1 MARLVDV
8 MSDEGAPSEVFR
20 LLTDEGAPR
29 TLAQIAK
36 AWAVPRGRFV
46 EWFTTKHADRYDAA
60 LKVLADQLAHE
71 ALEIAD
77 EQKEAVRPDGSK
89 YDSEVPRD
97 KFRAETRLKI
107 AARWDRDRY
116 GDRPAL
122 SEGMFEE
129 FAATLQRISER
140 KHLALKQ
147 AQGQVVD
154 AEVVSETS
162 RAVPPVVEAEL
173 MI

>member
-8 MSDEGAPSEVFR
+8 MSDEGSPSEVFR
-20 LLTDEGAPR
+20 LLTDEGSPR

-60 LKVLADQLAHE
+60 LKVLAEQLAQE
-71 ALEIAD
+71 ALEKAD
-77 EQKEAVRPDGSK
+77 AAEAEDLG
-89 YDSEVPRD
+89 PR
-97 KFRAETRLKI
+97 KLQVETRLKI

-154 AEVVSETS
+154 AEVVLETP
-162 RAVPPVVEAEL
+162 RPVPAERESEL

>member
-60 LKVLADQLAHE
+60 LKVLAEQLAQD
-71 ALEIAD
+71 ALSSAKDATPDDVSVRKLQAD
-77 EQKEAVRPDGSK
+77 VN
-89 YDSEVPRD
+89 
-97 KFRAETRLKI
+97 LKV

-162 RAVPPVVEAEL
+162 RAVPPVAEAEL